1 MPRGES
7 QIVGISALQHIINNG
22 AKLAKDNQTIKK
34 HLFTFSNRNNLCIT
48 NELVLQSGA
57 KNQVDTTEKIEEDAP

>member
-1 MPRGES
+1 
-7 QIVGISALQHIINNG
+7 
-22 AKLAKDNQTIKK
+22 LAKDNQTIKK

-57 KNQVDTTEKIEEDAP
+57 RNQVAITEKIEEDAP